1 MHVWELSISRIL
13 VPNTLSDLVRSH
25 SCGIFLL
32 GNYDF
37 WSQAEPN
44 SSLLR
49 FTNSSTTL
57 NRHFIILAGAPF
69 PPECD
74 WQLN

>member
-1 MHVWELSISRIL
+1 MWYL
-13 VPNTLSDLVRSH
+13 P
-25 SCGIFLL
+25 SC
-32 GNYDF
+32 YDF

-49 FTNSSTTL
+49 STNSSTTP

-69 PPECD
+69 PPEFD